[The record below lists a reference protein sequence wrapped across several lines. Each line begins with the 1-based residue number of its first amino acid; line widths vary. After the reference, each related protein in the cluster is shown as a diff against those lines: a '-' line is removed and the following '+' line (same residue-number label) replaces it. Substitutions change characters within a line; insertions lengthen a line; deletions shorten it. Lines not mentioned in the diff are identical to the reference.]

1 MSFILGKEAGKQ
13 FFFEKKNQKTFGR
26 LIVLDRLR
34 GVLKRRRRPEAV
46 IDRAYADWRRQ
57 LRAAEPKKSTISIS
71 VVMPVRDT
79 QAPALR
85 EAIASVTA
93 QTHQAWELCIADDGS
108 TLPHVRPILIEAAA
122 ADPRIRLVW
131 LDRSRGIAAASNAA
145 LSVAECAFVAF
156 MDHDDTLA
164 PHALARLAAELAA
177 NPDLDMVFSDEDQL
191 DQAGHFVSPYFKPG
205 WNPDLLLGQNFVCHL
220 ACYRRRLLLDLGGL
234 RDGIDGSQDYDLALR
249 AATLTPARRI
259 LHVPDVLYHWRQ
271 SEKSYSAGRAIAC
284 QEAARRALIEHLQG
298 HAAVRPN
305 QAVPQWSDAMF
316 RMPDRQ
322 PLVSIIGPATRPPLR
337 DAAYQNI
344 ETIAADPWSNAEA
357 ARGAVLIFAGNVT
370 ADAPGWIAA
379 LAANALRPG
388 VGCAG
393 ARIDDADGHILHAGY
408 VLDAD
413 RVALTLAPHSDAE
426 DPGYRGHFCLM
437 RTVSAVSAECF
448 AIRRDIFLD
457 AGGFDTR
464 AGAYADIDLAL
475 RLAQKNLRSVWVPL
489 ARVRARARLN
499 SPDDPAGAAYMRERW
514 HDRLA
519 ADRYFSPHLF
529 IRGGQ
534 VALRPALPERQIA

>member
-1 MSFILGKEAGKQ
+1 M
-13 FFFEKKNQKTFGR
+13 
-26 LIVLDRLR
+26 LDRLR
-34 GVLKRRRRPEAV
+34 GVLQRRRRPEAV
-46 IDRAYADWRRQ
+46 IHRAYAGWQHRS
-57 LRAAEPKKSTISIS
+57 RASQPKPSTVGIS

-79 QAPALR
+79 PVSALR
-85 EAIASVTA
+85 EAIASVRA

-108 TLPHVRPILIEAAA
+108 TLPHVRPMLVDAAA
-122 ADPRIRLVW
+122 ADARVKPVW

-145 LSVAECAFVAF
+145 LCLADYDFVAF

-177 NPDLDMVFSDEDQL
+177 NPELDMVFSDEDQL

-220 ACYRRRLLLDLGGL
+220 ACYRRTLLKDLGGF
-234 RDGIDGSQDYDLALR
+234 REGVDGSQDYDLALR
-249 AATLTPARRI
+249 VATVTPARRI
-259 LHVPDVLYHWRQ
+259 RHVPEVLYHWRQ
-271 SEKSYSAGRAIAC
+271 SEKSYSASRALAC

-316 RMPDRQ
+316 RVPDRQ
-322 PLVSIIGPATRPPLR
+322 PLVSIIGSGPRGSLR
-337 DAAYQNI
+337 DAAYRNVEI
-344 ETIAADPWSNAEA
+344 LAAPSWSNAEA
-357 ARGAVLIFAGNVT
+357 ARGAVLIFAGHVT

-393 ARIDDADGHILHAGY
+393 ARIDDAHGHILHAGY
-408 VLDAD
+408 VLDAEN
-413 RVALTLAPHSDAE
+413 VALTLAPHSDAD

-475 RLAQKNLRSVWVPL
+475 RLSEKNLRSVWVPL
-489 ARVRARARLN
+489 ARVRAHARLP
-499 SPDDPAGAAYMRERW
+499 SRDDPEGAAYMRERW
-514 HDRLA
+514 HSRLA

-534 VALRPALPERQIA
+534 VGLRPSLPERQIA